1 LNLPPGA
8 KHPGFR
14 ARKIDPLRANVFKPT
29 EHRFYGMMNMVEL
42 RAFAYIDQ
50 LQRQLVG
57 YIGSTAR
64 GYYPVAGQSA
74 LFLEI
79 APGIEINSI
88 TDIVLKKANV
98 MPGAMVVER
107 TYGMLEVHADSPADV
122 KEAGEV
128 ILEYLGI
135 KENQRLKPKILAA
148 ETIERMDPYMGQI
161 VNRFRAA
168 SMMLEDE
175 TLYIL
180 ECVPAGYAGYAANEA
195 EKAANIKLIHVTV
208 YGASGRVYL
217 AGTTSEVQAAK
228 EAVEHCLL
236 ALEGKDH

>member
-1 LNLPPGA
+1 
-8 KHPGFR
+8 
-14 ARKIDPLRANVFKPT
+14 
-29 EHRFYGMMNMVEL
+29 MNMVEL
-42 RAFAYIDQ
+42 RAYAFIDQ
-50 LQRQLVG
+50 LQKQMVG
-57 YIGSTAR
+57 YVGSTAR

-74 LFLEI
+74 LFIEI

-128 ILEYLGI
+128 IQEYLGL
-135 KENQRLKPKILAA
+135 KESERLKPKILAA

-168 SMMLEDE
+168 SMMIEDE

-180 ECVPAGYAGYAANEA
+180 ECVPAAYAGYAANEA
-195 EKAANIKLIHVTV
+195 EKAANIKLIHATV
-208 YGASGRVYL
+208 FGASGRVYL
-217 AGTTSEVQAAK
+217 AGSTSEVQAAK
-228 EAVEHCLL
+228 EAAEGCLL
-236 ALEGKDH
+236 AMEGKDF